1 MSPPDRDT
9 PEQKPVSGAA
19 SVGPLG
25 IKPLDI
31 STGGPK
37 GPITDTMMKP
47 LAKRFYKAVAVGA
60 AAPPDSGYQIL
71 LDGRAV
77 KTPAKRPLQVPTLPL
92 AEAIAAEWSA
102 QTDTISPATMPL
114 TRFANTAIDAVADT
128 RDAVAADIAAYAGS
142 DLLCYRAETPA
153 ELARLQSE
161 RWDPIIAWAH
171 EALKVQFTVVTGV
184 MPVAQ
189 PAAALAAFGSALHPH
204 EPFRLTALHVMTT
217 LTGSGLLVLA
227 HARDFLSA
235 HDVWTAAHVDEDYQ
249 ISLWGCD
256 AQAADRRVGR
266 HAEFM
271 AASTF
276 LTLVH

>member
-19 SVGPLG
+19 SVGPLE
-25 IKPLDI
+25 I
-31 STGGPK
+31 SSGAPK
-37 GPITDTMMKP
+37 GPITDTMIKP
-47 LAKRFYKAVAVGA
+47 LAKRFYKAVAVGQA
-60 AAPPDSGYQIL
+60 GPPGSGHQIL

-102 QTDTISPATMPL
+102 QSDKINPATMPL

-161 RWDPIIAWAH
+161 CWDPIIAWARETL
-171 EALKVQFTVVTGV
+171 EAKFTVVNGV

-204 EPFRLTALHVMTT
+204 EPFRLTALHVITT
-217 LTGSGLLVLA
+217 LTGSGLLALA
-227 HARDFLSA
+227 HARGFLA
-235 HDVWTAAHVDEDYQ
+235 ADDVWTAAHIDEDYQ

-256 AQAADRRVGR
+256 AQAADRRAGR
-266 HAEFM
+266 HAEFV